1 MAAQDGLMP
10 PLRAVQNEPGSESPA
25 APAPARAGA
34 GVRRGGPPLYR
45 QVCEQV
51 EALAMSSELGDER
64 PLPPEGQLIARF
76 GVSRGTLRR
85 ATDEL
90 ARQGLLRIEPG
101 RGTFVV
107 QATKVRWLVWDRLL
121 GVAEPDSRFDFD
133 LSRFV
138 PDFTGRERCDDQLR
152 LLPAYLGA
160 RTVFLAPDNSLET
173 MRRYALDDGKTIVVP
188 SYGLRRGL
196 ILVDPAALAS
206 AADHRL
212 AATLDGM
219 ERLGRRLSLD
229 EVRDLGPVDLV
240 VSGAVA
246 VTRRGLHFGGGDGYF
261 DLEWGLLRHCG
272 LVTSKTTVAVVV
284 HDCQVLDADI
294 RPGPHDAVADL
305 VITPGGGVAAC
316 TPPLPKPDGIF
327 WEELRTAWADSGIP
341 YVHELI
347 AELDPNPGLPAT
359 ARPRW
364 RARSGEGTL

>member
-1 MAAQDGLMP
+1 MNAQHGRVP
-10 PLRAVQNEPGSESPA
+10 SFSVVPNGSGPSPA
-25 APAPARAGA
+25 VPVPPRSRI
-34 GVRRGGPPLYR
+34 RRDGGGPPLYR
-45 QVCEQV
+45 QVCDQIET
-51 EALAMSSELGDER
+51 LAMSAELGDER

-121 GVAEPDSRFDFD
+121 GVARPDSRFDLD

-138 PDFTGRERCDDQLR
+138 PDFDGRDRCDEQLR
-152 LLPAYLGA
+152 ALPGYTAA

-173 MRRYALDDGKTIVVP
+173 MRRYALADGKRIVVP
-188 SYGLRRGL
+188 SYGLRRGF
-196 ILVDPAALAS
+196 ILLDPSTLD

-219 ERLGRRLSLD
+219 EQFGRRLSLAQ
-229 EVRDLGPVDLV
+229 VRELGTVDLV

-246 VTRRGLHFGGGDGYF
+246 VTRRGLHFGGGDGFF

-272 LVTSKTTVAVVV
+272 LVTSRTPVVV
-284 HDCQVLDADI
+284 VAHDCQVLDADI

-305 VITPGGGVAAC
+305 VITPAGLLTCV
-316 TPPLPKPDGIF
+316 PPLAKPDGIF
-327 WEELRTAWADSGIP
+327 WDELRSAWAGRDIP
-341 YVHELI
+341 YVRELL
-347 AELDPNPGLPAT
+347 AELDPDPVRPS
-359 ARPRW
+359 ARLRW
-364 RARSGEGTL
+364 REGAQ

>member
-1 MAAQDGLMP
+1 MDVQDGLMP
-10 PLRAVQNEPGSESPA
+10 PLHAVPNDPGSEPA
-25 APAPARAGA
+25 TAPARSR
-34 GVRRGGPPLYR
+34 VRRDGGAPLYR

-121 GVAEPDSRFDFD
+121 GVAKPDSRFDLD

-138 PDFTGRERCDDQLR
+138 PDFAGRERCDDQLR
-152 LLPAYLGA
+152 ALPAYLTA

-196 ILVDPAALAS
+196 ILIDPAALDG

-219 ERLGRRLSLD
+219 EQLGRRLSLD
-229 EVRDLGPVDLV
+229 EVRDLGTVDLV

-246 VTRRGLHFGGGDGYF
+246 VTRRGLHFGGGDGFF

-272 LVTSKTTVAVVV
+272 LVTSKTPVAVVA

-294 RPGPHDAVADL
+294 RPGPHDAIADT

-327 WEELRTAWADSGIP
+327 WEEIRTAWADSGIP
-341 YVHELI
+341 YVRELI
-347 AELDPNPGLPAT
+347 AELDPDPVLAAT

-364 RARSGEGTL
+364 REREGEGTL

>member
-1 MAAQDGLMP
+1 MDVQDWRMP
-10 PLRAVQNEPGSESPA
+10 SFSVVPNDPGSV
-25 APAPARAGA
+25 PAPVPARSR
-34 GVRRGGPPLYR
+34 VRRDGSGAPLYR
-45 QVCEQV
+45 QVCDQI
-51 EALAMSSELGDER
+51 EALAMSAELGDER
-64 PLPPEGQLIARF
+64 PLPPEGRLIARF

-107 QATKVRWLVWDRLL
+107 QTTKVRWLVWDRLL
-121 GVAEPDSRFDFD
+121 GVTRPDSRFDLD

-138 PDFTGRERCDDQLR
+138 PDFEGRERCDELLR
-152 LLPAYLGA
+152 ALPGYTAA

-173 MRRYALDDGKTIVVP
+173 MRRWALADGKQIVVP
-188 SYGLRRGL
+188 SYGLRRGF
-196 ILVDPAALAS
+196 ILLDPAALD

-219 ERLGRRLSLD
+219 EQLGRRLSLAQ
-229 EVRDLGPVDLV
+229 VRDLGTVDLV

-246 VTRRGLHFGGGDGYF
+246 VTRRGLHFGGGDGFF

-272 LVTSKTTVAVVV
+272 LVTSRTPVVVVV

-294 RPGPHDAVADL
+294 RPGPHDAVADT
-305 VITPGGGVAAC
+305 VITPGGILTCA
-316 TPPLPKPDGIF
+316 PPLAKPDGIF
-327 WEELRTAWADSGIP
+327 WDELRGIWADSGIP
-341 YVHELI
+341 YVRDLV
-347 AELDPNPGLPAT
+347 AELDPDPLPRA

-364 RARSGEGTL
+364 REGTR

>member
-1 MAAQDGLMP
+1 MGAQAGLMP
-10 PLRAVQNEPGSESPA
+10 PLRALPRDSAAEA
-25 APAPARAGA
+25 APVTAAARSR
-34 GVRRGGPPLYR
+34 VRRDGGPPLYR
-45 QVCEQV
+45 QVCDRI
-51 EALAMSSELGDER
+51 EALAMSADLGDER

-90 ARQGLLRIEPG
+90 ARQGLLRVEPG

-121 GVAEPDSRFDFD
+121 GVAKPDSRFDLD

-138 PDFTGRERCDDQLR
+138 PDFEGRERCDARLR
-152 LLPAYLGA
+152 ALPAYTA
-160 RTVFLAPDNSLET
+160 ASTVFLAPDNSLEA
-173 MRRYALDDGKTIVVP
+173 MRRYALDDGKAIVVP

-196 ILVDPAALAS
+196 ILLDPAALDGP
-206 AADHRL
+206 ADHRL

-219 ERLGRRLSLD
+219 EQLGRRLSLE
-229 EVRDLGPVDLV
+229 EVRGLGPVGLV

-246 VTRRGLHFGGGDGYF
+246 VTRRGLHFGGGDGFF

-272 LVTSKTTVAVVV
+272 LVTSKTPVIVVA

-327 WEELRTAWADSGIP
+327 WEEIRTTWASSGIP
-341 YVHELI
+341 YVRELI
-347 AELDPNPGLPAT
+347 AELDPDPAAA

-364 RARSGEGTL
+364 RERPGERTP

>member
-1 MAAQDGLMP
+1 MGVQDWRMP
-10 PLRAVQNEPGSESPA
+10 SFSVVPNDPGSV
-25 APAPARAGA
+25 PAPVPARSR
-34 GVRRGGPPLYR
+34 VRRDGSGEPLYR
-45 QVCEQV
+45 QVCDQI
-51 EALAMSSELGDER
+51 EALAMSAELGDER
-64 PLPPEGQLIARF
+64 PLPPEGRLIARF

-121 GVAEPDSRFDFD
+121 GVARPDSRFDLD

-138 PDFTGRERCDDQLR
+138 PDFEGRERCDELLR
-152 LLPAYLGA
+152 ALPGYTAA

-173 MRRYALDDGKTIVVP
+173 MRRWALADGKRIVVP
-188 SYGLRRGL
+188 SYGLRRGF
-196 ILVDPAALAS
+196 ILLDPAALD

-219 ERLGRRLSLD
+219 EQLGRRLSLAQ
-229 EVRDLGPVDLV
+229 VRDLGTVDLV

-246 VTRRGLHFGGGDGYF
+246 ITRRGLHFDGGDGFF

-272 LVTSKTTVAVVV
+272 LVTSRTPVVVVV

-294 RPGPHDAVADL
+294 RPGPHDAVAGT
-305 VITPGGGVAAC
+305 VITPGGILTC
-316 TPPLPKPDGIF
+316 EPPLAKPDGIF
-327 WEELRTAWADSGIP
+327 WDELRGTWADSGIP
-341 YVHELI
+341 YVRDLVT
-347 AELDPNPGLPAT
+347 ELDPDPLPPA

-364 RARSGEGTL
+364 REGTR